1 VRPVSLRLSGFRSFR
16 AEQTIDFSGLGLFAI
31 VGDTG
36 SGKSS
41 ILEAIVY
48 ALFNATTWNERDVK
62 TLIALDATTMR
73 VDFAFAVDDRTYR
86 VTRSA
91 SSVARPPIHSLRCDE
106 LPDFR
111 ADGEAT
117 VKTELQRLLGLDYST
132 FTKTVVLPQGRF
144 ADLLTAKPAD
154 RTRALT
160 ELLGLDEIDR
170 IRETLEIPR
179 ERFRTMCATLRAK
192 RDQLGQDPRETV
204 RLLGE
209 DVRVSSLRAAT
220 LAEAQHTIESSQQT
234 QLEGERN
241 LRELTM
247 QRGAHERF
255 HGATARILGLTNRDA
270 ELRAQL
276 EEAETHVAAARA
288 AVAEARS
295 ASDALAGRGMT
306 LATLALARTNLT
318 RMVAERDRLAA
329 ECEEIAEREAA
340 LCVAASQVEQR
351 SEALNAATEL
361 CDAAIVDAEA
371 AESTAR
377 QARDAERVHREAWS
391 AATSAQAAQTSRR
404 HAESTAALEYE
415 RASAA
420 HELARS
426 TFDEVI
432 ADRASAARRLD
443 EARHAHLVATVSSG
457 LEPDAACPVCERRLP
472 AGFEPPRIEA
482 LDDCMNGYRE
492 KETAAE
498 TARRGFEDVE
508 RDQTRA
514 EALLL
519 TAQRETAAANQLAS
533 VAAAHLSALG
543 HSLHAATIEAATAVS
558 RQRRQSTEALAV
570 SQRERA
576 TSSSKIIATEITGLA
591 IARTQ
596 LGDARARIAH
606 DRERSTEA
614 TIRLHADREA
624 LLPEC
629 RPSEALTDAEIVEA
643 LETARGFERDARA
656 IEAALETTG
665 ATQRETERRYD
676 AMLATRRGEIQAV
689 VTERLADVAGEIA
702 AGRLTIYGEPPAHST
717 MDEVGTE
724 TFRWATTM
732 ASRAITVIERLAA
745 ECTALEGARLEAR
758 MTIAAVLEGE
768 GLATIEALS
777 GLSAETSRHRA
788 ALEERLRAA
797 EVAAANADELDAKL
811 AAAQPISTALER
823 LRGYLLDKSFKA
835 YVMGR
840 RERRLLGVATE
851 TLQAM
856 TSQRYAFAEGFA
868 ILDGQTGQTRAAATL
883 SGGEKFLASLSLAL
897 ALVELTSLAGGRLDA
912 LFLDEGF
919 GSLDATALDAAL
931 AELARRASG
940 GKLIGVITHVRSVAS
955 EIDDVLRVRR
965 LPGGSTVERLDAAE
979 RERFFDDAIA
989 AGLLEAVTG

>member
-1 VRPVSLRLSGFRSFR
+1 MRPVSLRLSGFRSFR

-220 LAEAQHTIESSQQT
+220 LAEAQHTIESSQRT

-247 QRGAHERF
+247 LRGAHERF
-255 HGATARILGLTNRDA
+255 HGATARILGLMNRDA

-276 EEAETHVAAARA
+276 EEAKTHVAAARA

-295 ASDALAGRGMT
+295 ASDALADRGMT

-318 RMVAERDRLAA
+318 RMAAERDRLAA

-351 SEALNAATEL
+351 SEALNVATEL

-391 AATSAQAAQTSRR
+391 AATSAQAAQASRR
-404 HAESTAALEYE
+404 HAESTAARACE
-415 RASAA
+415 RASGAHAIARTTYDAA
-420 HELARS
+420 MAACAR
-426 TFDEVI
+426 V
-432 ADRASAARRLD
+432 ARRLD
-443 EARHAHLVATVSSG
+443 EARHTHRVATLSIG
-457 LEPDAACPVCERRLP
+457 LAAGAPCPVCERTLP
-472 AGFEPPRIEA
+472 ATFEPPRIQA
-482 LDDCMNGYRE
+482 LDDAMNKSRAME
-492 KETAAE
+492 AAAQA
-498 TARRGFEDVE
+498 ARRGLEDE
-508 RDQTRA
+508 DRNKARA
-514 EALLL
+514 EAELHA
-519 TAQRETAAANQLAS
+519 AQRESAAANKAATAAAARLVALDVAS
-533 VAAAHLSALG
+533 N
-543 HSLHAATIEAATAVS
+543 AATIEAATAVS
-558 RQRRQSTEALAV
+558 CERRRSAEAVAV
-570 SQRERA
+570 SQRDRA
-576 TSSSKIIATEITGLA
+576 TGLQTDVAADKTGLA
-591 IARTQ
+591 VASTQ
-596 LGDARARIAH
+596 LTNDRGRLAK
-606 DRERSTEA
+606 DRERLLEA

-624 LLPEC
+624 LSPDL
-629 RPSEALTDAEIVEA
+629 RPSAALTDAEIAAA
-643 LETARGFERDARA
+643 LEVTERFERDARA
-656 IEAALETTG
+656 MET
-665 ATQRETERRYD
+665 AVQKADVARRDTERRVESLR
-676 AMLATRRGEIQAV
+676 ASRRSEVEAV
-689 VTERLADVAGEIA
+689 IVERLADLAREIA
-702 AGRLTIYGEPPAHST
+702 AARLTMYGEVPGYSINESLT
-717 MDEVGTE
+717 RIFG
-724 TFRWATTM
+724 WAATM
-732 ASRAITVIERLAA
+732 ATRAAAVIERLEADHA
-745 ECTALEGARLEAR
+745 ALEGARVEAER
-758 MTIAAVLEGE
+758 TIAGMLDRE
-768 GLATIEALS
+768 GLETIEALS
-777 GLSAETSRHRA
+777 RQFAEASQRHAALDERRRA
-788 ALEERLRAA
+788 A
-797 EVAAANADELDAKL
+797 AAAAADADELDAEL
-811 AAAQPISTALER
+811 AAAEPLATALDR
-823 LRGYLLDKSFKA
+823 LRGYLLNGGFKA
-835 YVMGR
+835 YVMRR

-851 TLQAM
+851 TLRAM
-856 TSQRYAFAEGFA
+856 TGQRYAFAEGFS

-883 SGGEKFLASLSLAL
+883 SGGEKFLASLALAL
-897 ALVELTSLAGGRLDA
+897 GLVELTSLAGGRLDA

-919 GSLDATALDAAL
+919 GSLDTTALDAAL
-931 AELARRASG
+931 AELARRAG
-940 GKLIGVITHVRSVAS
+940 GRKLIGVITHVRSMAS

-965 LPGGSTVERLDAAE
+965 LPGGSEVERLDAAE
-979 RERFFDDAIA
+979 RERFFDDAMA
-989 AGLLEAVTG
+989 AGLLEAITG